1 MIHLMIER
9 WLSINR
15 PIQIEH
21 DGRFVRGGENDG
33 QSVSSVRQERI
44 QEEVEAQIEVKPLKL
59 RQHFLQQGN
68 FQDAE
73 KVEQVD
79 GTIFQ
84 GKRGRMLAEVSFA
97 GTSFLEGFLSVYG
110 MELDQAVK
118 RYEEKLQL
126 FEVEQREKKQ
136 KAVFIGRV
144 KKGDIEKLSEGF
156 STVQEAKRE
165 LSNMQQQKENIPQQ
179 FLEMKREE

>member
-1 MIHLMIER
+1 MIER
-9 WLSINR
+9 WLSNNR

-21 DGRFVRGGENDG
+21 DGRFVRGGENNG
-33 QSVSSVRQERI
+33 KPIGAFRQECI
-44 QEEVEAQIEVKPLKL
+44 QEEAEAQVEVKPLKL

-68 FQDAE
+68 LQNAE

-79 GTIFQ
+79 GKVFQ
-84 GKRGRMLAEVSFA
+84 GKPGRLLAEVSFA

-126 FEVEQREKKQ
+126 FEVEQREKQQ
-136 KAVFIGRV
+136 KAIIIGRIR
-144 KKGDIEKLSEGF
+144 KGDLEQLSGGFPTVQQAKRKLS
-156 STVQEAKRE
+156 S
-165 LSNMQQQKENIPQQ
+165 MQQKKENVPQQ
-179 FLEMKREE
+179 FVEMKREE

>member
-1 MIHLMIER
+1 MIER
-9 WLSINR
+9 WLSNNR

-33 QSVSSVRQERI
+33 QSILAVRQERI

-59 RQHFLQQGN
+59 RQYFLQQGN

-79 GTIFQ
+79 GTVFQ
-84 GKRGRMLAEVSFA
+84 GKSGRLLAEVSFA

-118 RYEEKLQL
+118 RCEEKLQL

-136 KAVFIGRV
+136 KAIFIGRV
-144 KKGDIEKLSEGF
+144 RKGDLEQLSEGF
-156 STVQEAKRE
+156 PTVQEAKRK
-165 LSNMQQQKENIPQQ
+165 LSNMQQQKENVPQQ
-179 FLEMKREE
+179 FVEMKREE